1 MEWRWPIGDHR
12 RSLGGGGEVKNW
24 EGGDSNSIKSNKKS
38 LVYDGENCGRRLPPI
53 VHLTITLP
61 DTAQAYID
69 EQLASGIYTTAD
81 ELLTSLILQER
92 KRQTKQKLND
102 MLRKGLN
109 SGTPIEAT
117 DEWWEQKRAKLL
129 QQNSVQ
135 P

>member
-1 MEWRWPIGDHR
+1 MT
-12 RSLGGGGEVKNW
+12 
-24 EGGDSNSIKSNKKS
+24 
-38 LVYDGENCGRRLPPI
+38 
-53 VHLTITLP
+53 HLTITLP

-69 EQLASGIYTTAD
+69 EQLASGTYNTAD
-81 ELLTSLILQER
+81 ELLTSLIIQEQ
-92 KRQTKQKLND
+92 KRQAKQKLND

-117 DEWWEQKRAKLL
+117 DEWWEQKRAKLS